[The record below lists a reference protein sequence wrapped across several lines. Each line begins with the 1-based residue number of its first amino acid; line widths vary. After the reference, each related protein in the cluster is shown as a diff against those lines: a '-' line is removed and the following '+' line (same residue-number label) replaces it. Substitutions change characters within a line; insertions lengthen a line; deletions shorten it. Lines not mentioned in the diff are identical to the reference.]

1 MLPKLEMAYGNDQRY
16 TKTSLTV
23 IFKDMIYIILF
34 FLFFIPAIFY
44 DLLKQ
49 SKGRNFVYVA
59 ECVILILFVG
69 LRFRVGGDTL
79 YYMEYF
85 LEYPSLLELHTF
97 DFSEAPF
104 NPLWYILNALC
115 ISIYDDFITFQLV
128 HALIVNVTF
137 FWFFNKY
144 STHKFSLVVLYFF
157 AFFCYYNMEIL
168 REILPIC
175 IFMISWQYLITKKW
189 LQYFGLSLL
198 ALGFHSSA
206 LILFLYPFILL
217 IVRKASWLRMNL
229 YVIVILI
236 ITYFINGNELLQT
249 FVYYFFDDGVMGDKL
264 EHYSNLGGANLVGTI
279 YIYIY
284 MCIPILILIWLQQKY
299 NIESNEKLFGAML
312 LLLLFQSLRSLG
324 DLMFIRFSNY
334 LQPFFLV
341 YLVNTFYHIAKFTSK
356 TSIARVLVLYVL
368 LWFSY
373 DRTYYYVSD
382 RDISGA
388 HFYFLF
394 DPYYTVFNPIIDNR
408 RELFLYQYREI

>member
-1 MLPKLEMAYGNDQRY
+1 
-16 TKTSLTV
+16 
-23 IFKDMIYIILF
+23 
-34 FLFFIPAIFY
+34 
-44 DLLKQ
+44 
-49 SKGRNFVYVA
+49 
-59 ECVILILFVG
+59 
-69 LRFRVGGDTL
+69 
-79 YYMEYF
+79 
-85 LEYPSLLELHTF
+85 
-97 DFSEAPF
+97 
-104 NPLWYILNALC
+104 
-115 ISIYDDFITFQLV
+115 
-128 HALIVNVTF
+128 
-137 FWFFNKY
+137 
-144 STHKFSLVVLYFF
+144 
-157 AFFCYYNMEIL
+157 
-168 REILPIC
+168 
-175 IFMISWQYLITKKW
+175 
-189 LQYFGLSLL
+189 
-198 ALGFHSSA
+198 
-206 LILFLYPFILL
+206 
-217 IVRKASWLRMNL
+217 
-229 YVIVILI
+229 
-236 ITYFINGNELLQT
+236 
-249 FVYYFFDDGVMGDKL
+249 
-264 EHYSNLGGANLVGTI
+264 
-279 YIYIY
+279 